1 MSDGGSADCGCRRG
15 LWVVVVEELE
25 VVLMV
30 VEVVEVMLV
39 TEEVVLTVVE
49 PVGFVV
55 VLEVAG
61 GGSGVGNDGCC

>member
-1 MSDGGSADCGCRRG
+1 M
-15 LWVVVVEELE
+15 VVEELE